1 MSYFATGAGALPVP
15 AFMNNFAIKMSETFE
30 FTEGEVIEMWT
41 TRRLP
46 YIDRQTTGE
55 RAALERL
62 RRALRLLPDDQST
75 ILSARYT
82 SSHDGSFDVENVL
95 AYNVGMSAFRRP
107 ARRGMIFERVRQT
120 PPTAPS
126 GSLYDHHHSYELI
139 PAPPRPID
147 GTTITFDLPSI
158 CNVDN
163 VWWAVASSPSI
174 ACSAISCRFALHVEV
189 GLLGRASL
197 PTMLKKLLDGIVAGL
212 QADPDPD
219 AEAVRRLSQRMSLP
233 QNLVAA
239 RLTAPANAVLGLRPR
254 LLFARRN
261 SVQWNPGDDKC
272 DSVTVVAT
280 NIPGLCKATVT
291 DLS

>member
-1 MSYFATGAGALPVP
+1 MTEIFDFAD
-15 AFMNNFAIKMSETFE
+15 
-30 FTEGEVIEMWT
+30 GEVIEMWT

-55 RAALERL
+55 RAAVERL
-62 RRALRLLPDDQST
+62 RHSLRLLPDDQST

-95 AYNVGMSAFRRP
+95 AYNVGMSAFRGA
-107 ARRGMIFERVRQT
+107 ARRGMIFERVRAT
-120 PPTAPS
+120 PPAAPS
-126 GSLYDHHHSYELI
+126 GSLYDHHHAYKLI

-163 VWWAVASSPSI
+163 VWWAVTSSPPI
-174 ACSAISCRFALHVEV
+174 TYAAITGRFSLHVEV
-189 GLLGRASL
+189 GLTGRASL
-197 PTMLKKLLDGIVAGL
+197 PGTLKKLLDGIVAGL

-219 AEAVRRLSQRMSLP
+219 AEAVRCLSQRMSLSG
-233 QNLVAA
+233 NLVAGH
-239 RLTAPANAVLGLRPR
+239 LTAPANAVLGLRPR
-254 LLFARRN
+254 LLFARRS

-272 DSVTVVAT
+272 ESVTVVAT
-280 NIPGLCKATVT
+280 NTPGACTATVT